1 MRPSAAPAARGASA
15 AMRSRACSKASS
27 AAASSASSCLS
38 RALVILLASAAAR
51 GVIARPLDAS
61 ASVALAFADGGRGNA
76 SRCACARRDD
86 LRRKCA
92 PVLREGALPRAEA
105 EALRAEADGVVGG
118 FLAKDE
124 AYPTADV
131 DFERLSANARA
142 MVSEKWWPIIVREIR
157 ERCGYSTD
165 DFVSPY
171 RVVVSRYGDEVRKIH
186 THADAGDVTFT
197 VLLNDPSEF
206 EGGGT
211 KFFGRVYKEGWVRDV
226 GDDATMSPRAPGGLV
241 VHGGDVTHESIEV
254 MRGARYVLIG
264 FSNVNRECCVDGDT
278 MLNRIVM
285 GLCFTM
291 FALLACCWDPPDV
304 RPVRQKKA

>member
-1 MRPSAAPAARGASA
+1 MLATQRVGRSAARGASA
-15 AMRSRACSKASS
+15 AMRSRARSTA
-27 AAASSASSCLS
+27 SASARLS
-38 RALVILLASAAAR
+38 RALVVLLASAAAR
-51 GVIARPLDAS
+51 VVLARPLDAS
-61 ASVALAFADGGRGNA
+61 ASVALAFADGGRGDA

-92 PVLREGALPRAEA
+92 PVLRESALPRAEA
-105 EALRAEADGVVGG
+105 EALRAEADGVAGG
-118 FLAKDE
+118 FVAKDE
-124 AYPTADV
+124 AYPTSDV
-131 DFERLSANARA
+131 DFERMSANARA

-165 DFVSPY
+165 DYVSPY
-171 RVVVSRYGDEVRKIH
+171 RVVVSRYGDEVRKIYA
-186 THADAGDVTFT
+186 HADAGDVTFT

-211 KFFGRVYKEGWVRDV
+211 KFFGRVYKDGWVRDV

-254 MRGARYVLIG
+254 TRGTRYVLIG

-278 MLNRIVM
+278 MLNRLVM

>member
-1 MRPSAAPAARGASA
+1 MHLKLHLAARCKTEGAIAAITSPQGNQLPQGNIEKPTVVGTIFFSLLATQRVGRSAARGASA
-15 AMRSRACSKASS
+15 AMRSRARSKAASKVSS
-27 AAASSASSCLS
+27 KTSSRLS
-38 RALVILLASAAAR
+38 RALVVCLASVAAR
-51 GVIARPLDAS
+51 VVLARPLDAT
-61 ASVALAFADGGRGNA
+61 ASVALAFADGGRGDA

-105 EALRAEADGVVGG
+105 EALRAEADGVAGG
-118 FLAKDE
+118 FVAKDE
-124 AYPTADV
+124 AYPTSDV
-131 DFERLSANARA
+131 DFERMSANARA

-186 THADAGDVTFT
+186 AHADAGDVTFT

-211 KFFGRVYKEGWVRDV
+211 KFFGRV
-226 GDDATMSPRAPGGLV
+226 
-241 VHGGDVTHESIEV
+241 HE
-254 MRGARYVLIG
+254 
-264 FSNVNRECCVDGDT
+264 DG
-278 MLNRIVM
+278 
-285 GLCFTM
+285 
-291 FALLACCWDPPDV
+291 
-304 RPVRQKKA
+304 